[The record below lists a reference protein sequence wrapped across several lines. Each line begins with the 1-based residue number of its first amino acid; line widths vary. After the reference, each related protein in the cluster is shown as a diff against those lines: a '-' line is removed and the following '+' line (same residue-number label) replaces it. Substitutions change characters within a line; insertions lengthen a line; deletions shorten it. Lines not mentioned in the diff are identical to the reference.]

1 MDEERYATEGA
12 LFFCNV
18 MDHMECLI
26 GLPKDAYIEL
36 MAFGHPFQIL
46 VSRGHTLYHPSSN
59 PIFDQNSVT
68 RYHGNSRKIM
78 LIHIT
83 IQITSNP

>member
-1 MDEERYATEGA
+1 MALTPKKHPINTHEKSSPAKPTSCKFLVAGA
-12 LFFCNV
+12 GF
-18 MDHMECLI
+18 E
-26 GLPKDAYIEL
+26 PTTS
-36 MAFGHPFQIL
+36 GHPFQIL

-68 RYHGNSRKIM
+68 RYHGKSQKIM